1 MEFRRV
7 LFRSKICGEV
17 ELRVRHH
24 LMGAMSALE
33 RIERVCSH
41 PQSLGQCR
49 QWLEEHLAGV
59 EQVPVSSNAEGAR
72 RARDEKGSA
81 AIAGET
87 AAEGYGLKILAAE
100 IEDRADHTP
109 RLPVL
114 GGQPVNPNRPG

>member
-1 MEFRRV
+1 MIRRPPRSTLFPYTT
-7 LFRSKICGEV
+7 LFRSDRFLTSPLKICGEV

-59 EQVPVSSNAEGAR
+59 GQGPGFRNAGRAPRAGREEG
-72 RARDEKGSA
+72 RAGVCGGDA
-81 AIAGET
+81 AGGYWLKDPG
-87 AAEGYGLKILAAE
+87 AE
-100 IEDRADHTP
+100 
-109 RLPVL
+109 V
-114 GGQPVNPNRPG
+114 

>member
-81 AIAGET
+81 AIGGGAAAG
-87 AAEGYGLKILAAE
+87 GYGLKNLAAE
-100 IEDRADHTP
+100 IEDRGDHTT
-109 RLPVL
+109 RLLVL
-114 GGQPVNPNRPG
+114 RGQLFTPTR